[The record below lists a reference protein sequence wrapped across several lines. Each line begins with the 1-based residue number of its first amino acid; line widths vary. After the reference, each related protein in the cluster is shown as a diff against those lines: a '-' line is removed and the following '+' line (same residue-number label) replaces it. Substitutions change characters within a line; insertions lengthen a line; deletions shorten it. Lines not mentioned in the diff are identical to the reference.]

1 MNVQELVDKFR
12 EIAEADSNVG
22 SFSFDDLPSVNTD
35 RQKLY
40 PLILLKT
47 PQSVITPFLKGT
59 NEPLFENFS
68 INFYCLKT
76 WNTED
81 KKTISVEQ
89 RYEECENIASNFLRN
104 LLRNTDNVYS
114 LYGDKAVSKSRGHH
128 QHVDQLVGVSYTFNL
143 RVWNP
148 LCS

>member
-1 MNVQELVDKFR
+1 MNVQELINKFR
-12 EIAEADSNVG
+12 DIAEADSNIG

-47 PQSVITPFLKGT
+47 PQSVMTPFKKTT
-59 NEPLFENFS
+59 NEPIYENYT
-68 INFYCLKT
+68 IVFYCLKT
-76 WNTED
+76 WNTAD
-81 KKTISVEQ
+81 KTTVSLEQ
-89 RYEECENIASNFLRN
+89 RYQECENIASTYLRNFLID
-104 LLRNTDNVYS
+104 TDNVYS